1 MVKQVRHIAL
11 WLALS
16 VACCA
21 PVLQAQVKFNLS
33 ILPDNRTYVVSVLP
47 ETTWPVPLNMVGSI
61 QIVIKKETGHP
72 FMVGEMTSLVPNVS
86 WWANT
91 YLESPN
97 SAPEYDFVC
106 IAMRERGVKD
116 IVFNAGVETPLFTF
130 VNQFPNCAGPLEL
143 VENDDPVVQ
152 AVVNFDRINITQNM
166 SVLGAHGNAFSGV
179 LHSTAD
185 CTVVATN
192 VDDTESPV
200 RNLRVFPVPANRR
213 LQIFWENTPGMEVDK
228 LIVSN
233 AAGRVIAVHTVAPM
247 SGPQNIELDIKDLS
261 AGIYSGVLL
270 AGSGTRQAFRFVVLR
285 T

>member
-1 MVKQVRHIAL
+1 MIKQIRHIAL

-33 ILPDNRTYVVSVLP
+33 ILPDNRTYLVSVLP
-47 ETTWPVPLNMVGSI
+47 ETTWPVPLNMVGSM
-61 QIVIKKETGHP
+61 QIVIKKETGSP
-72 FMVGEMTSLVPNVS
+72 FMVGELTSLVPNVS
-86 WWANT
+86 WWANA

-97 SAPEYDFVC
+97 AAPEHDFVC
-106 IAMRERGVKD
+106 IVMRERAVKD

-143 VENDDPVVQ
+143 VENDDPDVQ

-166 SVLGAHGNAFSGV
+166 SVLGAQGNAFSGV
-179 LHSTAD
+179 LQSTAD

-213 LQIFWENTPGMEVDK
+213 LQIFWENTPGKEVDR

-233 AAGRVIAVHTVAPM
+233 AAGRVVAVHKVAPM
-247 SGPQNIELDIKDLS
+247 SGAQNIELDIKDLS
-261 AGIYSGVLL
+261 AGIYSGALL
-270 AGSGTRQAFRFVVLR
+270 AGSGTIQAFRFVVIR